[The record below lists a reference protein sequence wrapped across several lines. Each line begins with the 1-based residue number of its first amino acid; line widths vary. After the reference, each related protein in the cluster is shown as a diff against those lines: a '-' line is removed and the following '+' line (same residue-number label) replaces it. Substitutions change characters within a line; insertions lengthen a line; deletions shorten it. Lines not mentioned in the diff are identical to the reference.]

1 MKLSYL
7 IKYFD
12 AFRRVEDD
20 DVDEGS
26 THREHKQQ
34 QQQPSSVSSS
44 VRRPGI
50 IDFLPLRKFLFSLPP
65 LLFFQAKK
73 C

>member
-44 VRRPGI
+44 VRQPGI
-50 IDFLPLRKFLFSLPP
+50 IDFFASTEIPFFSSPLAFLSG
-65 LLFFQAKK
+65 
-73 C
+73 